1 MDSHL
6 RLPLRITLEKYKRW
20 HVCVREFKKIGSF
33 PVPFP
38 PLSAPSFSLFPLVP
52 SSPLP
57 MVNPRNYH
65 RTLHL
70 WKYPQ
75 IDVLLSFSFS
85 FSLFFFYY
93 RTKNPFDWNVLFAG
107 TFEMKSRTATFLLSR
122 LFFKVARPVDIDYH
136 SRIESLTGN
145 NRRMELTSS
154 LLPFLFFNSL
164 FLSFSLFL
172 FNPLSIP
179 IMRKRSFKTHQEWI
193 RDCRY

>member
-1 MDSHL
+1 MTYRAGSRAYSNLYDGKARHRRERNFDAVEGRITKRGRKEKQEGRGRRMDSHL

-38 PLSAPSFSLFPLVP
+38 PLSAPSFSLSPLVP

-85 FSLFFFYY
+85 FSLFFFIIER
-93 RTKNPFDWNVLFAG
+93 RTLSTG
-107 TFEMKSRTATFLLSR
+107 TFYS
-122 LFFKVARPVDIDYH
+122 
-136 SRIESLTGN
+136 
-145 NRRMELTSS
+145 
-154 LLPFLFFNSL
+154 
-164 FLSFSLFL
+164 
-172 FNPLSIP
+172 
-179 IMRKRSFKTHQEWI
+179 QEPSK
-193 RDCRY
+193 